1 LTYVHHVKSMQTF
14 IHIHYC
20 MRRIYCGERAKNI
33 IQCVYIDDGSE
44 KVEQLFDPIAIQV
57 KRTILL

>member
-1 LTYVHHVKSMQTF
+1 MQTF